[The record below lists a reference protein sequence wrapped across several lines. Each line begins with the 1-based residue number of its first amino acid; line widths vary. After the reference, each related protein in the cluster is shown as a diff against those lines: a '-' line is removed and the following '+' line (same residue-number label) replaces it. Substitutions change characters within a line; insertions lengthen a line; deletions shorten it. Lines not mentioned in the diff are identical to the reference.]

1 MPFVKGQSG
10 NPAGRPKGKNA
21 ETIIRASLDRVVL
34 SQWNSDDGEVPAGE
48 TALMDVI
55 SKSALEGDMQ
65 AVTIL
70 VNRMYPQLKPMQP
83 VQPFELDQSSPSAQ
97 ASSIMRAVADGIIPP
112 EVGKQLIDAVAA
124 TLSIEE
130 VTSLADRLAKLEAII
145 SGSKATE

>member
-10 NPAGRPKGKNA
+10 NPKGRPRGKNA
-21 ETIIRASLDRVVL
+21 ETIIKESLNRVVAIQGL
-34 SQWNSDDGEVPAGE
+34 TDDGSIPDGE
-48 TALMDVI
+48 SALMDVI
-55 SKSALEGDMQ
+55 SQSALEGDMQ

-83 VQPFELDQSSPSAQ
+83 VQPFELDQSSPSSQ
-97 ASSIMRAVADGIIPP
+97 ASSIMRAIADGIIPP

-130 VTSLADRLAKLEAII
+130 VTNLADRLAKLEAII